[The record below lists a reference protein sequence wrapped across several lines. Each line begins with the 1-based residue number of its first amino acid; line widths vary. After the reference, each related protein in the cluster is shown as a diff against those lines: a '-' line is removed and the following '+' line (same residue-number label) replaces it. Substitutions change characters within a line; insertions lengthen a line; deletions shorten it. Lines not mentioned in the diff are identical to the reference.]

1 MSWTWMQRNVQRPL
15 GRKWGRKRVSQA
27 TAEPRAQPDVGAAGE
42 GKVSRVGEPAAGIC
56 KWNVSYLEPMDSRK
70 GNLTSKRGWL
80 VHELLSWMSL
90 KIWRTQL
97 WECTHPASSRKGGKW
112 ARLHLEITNWPAL
125 MNMLLLQEVQSQ
137 PNLCSCLLT
146 SADKWKNT
154 IPFPNFYSWN
164 KGHTLLVPAGNP
176 LQTQQ
181 VQRCQ
186 LLICSTMHW

>member
-27 TAEPRAQPDVGAAGE
+27 TAEPRAQSDVGAAGE

-146 SADKWKNT
+146 SADKWKKYHP
-154 IPFPNFYSWN
+154 IS
-164 KGHTLLVPAGNP
+164 
-176 LQTQQ
+176 
-181 VQRCQ
+181 
-186 LLICSTMHW
+186 